1 VQRRVQLNDK
11 FIKSSM
17 PRVHWTV
24 DRFMKNIKPP
34 HVVLNRLDEPQT
46 CLTVSV
52 DALMNE
58 RLYNRI
64 EGSSADDF

>member
-1 VQRRVQLNDK
+1 MQRPVQLNDT

-24 DRFMKNIKPP
+24 DRFMKNIKPL

-64 EGSSADDF
+64 EVS